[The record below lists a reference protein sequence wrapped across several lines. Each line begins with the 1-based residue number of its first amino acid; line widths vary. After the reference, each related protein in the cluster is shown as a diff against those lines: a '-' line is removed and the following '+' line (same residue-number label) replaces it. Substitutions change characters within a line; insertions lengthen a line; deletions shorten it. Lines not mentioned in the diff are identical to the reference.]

1 MYEFVYHSIVS
12 CLKSQAINKEFDHLI
27 AHALSCTLE
36 SKDVIVMGYER
47 SKFGS
52 LDEMIKVDDL
62 MCLIEGKEAFK
73 KEFKVP

>member
-36 SKDVIVMGYER
+36 SEEVSVLDYEGL
-47 SKFGS
+47 KFGS
-52 LDEMIKVDDL
+52 LDEVIKVEDFVL
-62 MCLIEGKEAFK
+62 
-73 KEFKVP
+73 